1 VNRSAF
7 PTQGPRNAP
16 TGAGALDPYRQA
28 IRRHP
33 WIVALVVLVTL
44 AAGIAYTQV
53 RTPEYETSAQILVT
67 PAADDPATIGLPI
80 LTDSVDPTRTLQTAS
95 TILTSPRA
103 SLLAARALGGGMT
116 VPELRAALVV
126 TPQGNQNVVAITA
139 TSSDAKLAA
148 RMANAYATA
157 ALATRKETL
166 SAQVSTKL
174 ASITARQKALPATD
188 TATAATLA
196 GQASTLQSIEDGQ
209 DPNFSLL
216 QSAAVPAAA
225 SGKSGALIVILAL
238 FVGLALGT
246 AFALLLEQLD
256 RRIRD
261 EDEISD
267 LSTLPVLARI
277 PQDRRA
283 SDHSLPATGSVESM
297 RALQIQLEARARG
310 NGGHVVVVT
319 SASEGDG
326 KTTSAIALAQA
337 LASSGRRVVL
347 LDFDLRKCEVGAR
360 IGVRSDLLRMLRT
373 EGRLADVLVPAP
385 GLRNLRVMSP
395 TAVGD
400 GGALFDSYS
409 RQLPGLLDQARTL
422 ADFVVVDTA
431 PLGRVADALRLLAH
445 ADDILLVAR
454 PGTTD
459 RREFALTQETLD
471 HLGIIP
477 TGLVL
482 VGGTRRVAG
491 YYGFSGE
498 IQPTL
503 ARVAP
508 APSPASP
515 RSGPT
520 VVPGD
525 SAATAVRTPSSAA
538 AP

>member
-7 PTQGPRNAP
+7 PTQGPRVAP
-16 TGAGALDPYRQA
+16 TAAGALDPYRQA

-33 WIVALVVLVTL
+33 WIVGLVVLVTL
-44 AAGIAYTQV
+44 AAGIAYTRV
-53 RTPEYETSAQILVT
+53 RTPEYHTSAQILVT

-103 SLLAARALGGGMT
+103 ALLAARALGGGMT
-116 VPELRAALVV
+116 VSELRAALAV
-126 TPQGNQNVVAITA
+126 TPQGNQNVVGITA
-139 TSSDAKLAA
+139 TSSDPQLAA

-157 ALATRKETL
+157 ALRTRKETL
-166 SAQVSTKL
+166 GSQVSTKL
-174 ASITARQKALPATD
+174 ASVTARQKALSPTD

-196 GQASTLQSIEDGQ
+196 GQASTLQSIADGQ

-225 SGKSGALIVILAL
+225 SGKSTALIVVLAL
-238 FVGLALGT
+238 LVGLALGT
-246 AFALLLEQLD
+246 GFALLLEQLD

-261 EDEISD
+261 EDELSD
-267 LSTLPVLARI
+267 LSTLPVLARL

-283 SDHSLPATGSVESM
+283 SDHSLPAVSSVEAL

-310 NGGHVVVVT
+310 SAGHVVVVT

-347 LDFDLRKCEVGAR
+347 LDFDLRKCEIGAR
-360 IGVRSDLLRMLRT
+360 LGVRSDLLRMLRT
-373 EGRLADVLVPAP
+373 DGRLADVLVPAS
-385 GLRNLRVMSP
+385 GTRNLRVMSP
-395 TAVGD
+395 PAVGD
-400 GGALFDSYS
+400 GGALFDSYT
-409 RQLPGLLDQARTL
+409 RQLPALIDQARSI
-422 ADFVVVDTA
+422 ADFVIVDTA

-445 ADDILLVAR
+445 ADDVLLVAR

-482 VGGTRRVAG
+482 VGGTRGAAG

-508 APSPASP
+508 AGAPAP
-515 RSGPT
+515 ARSGPT

-525 SAATAVRTPSSAA
+525 SAAPAVRTPSSAA